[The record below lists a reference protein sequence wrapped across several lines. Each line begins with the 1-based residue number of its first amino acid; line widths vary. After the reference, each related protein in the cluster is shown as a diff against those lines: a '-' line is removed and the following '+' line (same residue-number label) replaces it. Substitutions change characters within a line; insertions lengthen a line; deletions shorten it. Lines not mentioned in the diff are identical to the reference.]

1 MKKSVGASVAFHGAI
16 LAAALITLPAS
27 DAFKAPPVDAIQV
40 DISQITDQSKRK
52 AITTEDVVKKPE
64 PALKKTEVVK
74 PEPAPKVAD
83 EVKTAAVEEAPPPQP
98 KVEPPKPE
106 PKKVEDKP
114 VDPDPLKEMLAA
126 EAAKQAADELKKKDE
141 LKKAEEKK
149 QADLKKAADLKKKA
163 DEKKKFE
170 KKLAEAA
177 AFLNKSAD
185 EKTAPL
191 KSGDSAATPDK
202 GEKSMAGA
210 DDAIAATLLDALTSK
225 VRECFNVPAAARDVD
240 ISVPVHFTL
249 SPDGN
254 VTSVHA
260 DPTSDP
266 IAAATA
272 SAAVS
277 AVKGCEPYQLPP
289 DKYDLWKEVT
299 LDFNPNMLS
308 RT

>member
-16 LAAALITLPAS
+16 LAAALITLPAT

-40 DISQITDQSKRK
+40 DISQITDQSRRK
-52 AITTEDVVKKPE
+52 AVTTEDVVKKPQ

-83 EVKTAAVEEAPPPQP
+83 VVKTAAVEEAPPPEP
-98 KVEPPKPE
+98 KKEE

-114 VDPDPLKEMLAA
+114 IDADPLKEMLAA
-126 EAAKQAADELKKKDE
+126 EAAKQAADEKKKVE
-141 LKKAEEKK
+141 EAKKVEEKK
-149 QADLKKAADLKKKA
+149 IADEKKKADLKKKA

-177 AFLNKSAD
+177 AFLNKTDD

-191 KSGDSAATPDK
+191 KSGESAATPDK

-260 DPTSDP
+260 DATSDP

>member
-1 MKKSVGASVAFHGAI
+1 MAFHGAI

-27 DAFKAPPVDAIQV
+27 DAFKAPPMDAIQV

-52 AITTEDVVKKPE
+52 AVTTEDVEKKPE
-64 PALKKTEVVK
+64 PALKKIEVVK

-83 EVKTAAVEEAPPPQP
+83 VVKTAAVEEAPPPEP

-126 EAAKQAADELKKKDE
+126 EAAKQAADEQKKKDE
-141 LKKAEEKK
+141 MKKAEEKK
-149 QADLKKAADLKKKA
+149 QADEKKKVELKKKA
-163 DEKKKFE
+163 DEKKKFD

-177 AFLNKSAD
+177 AFLNKTD
-185 EKTAPL
+185 DQKTAPL
-191 KSGDSAATPDK
+191 KSGDTAATPDK
-202 GEKSMAGA
+202 GEKAMAGA

-225 VRECFNVPAAARDVD
+225 VRECMTVPPAARDAD
-240 ISVPVHFTL
+240 ISVLVHFSLTQ
-249 SPDGN
+249 DGN
-254 VTSVHA
+254 VVSVQA

-266 IAAATA
+266 VAQATA

-277 AVKGCEPYQLPP
+277 AIKGCEPYQLPP
-289 DKYDLWKEVT
+289 DKYDIWKDVT

>member
-1 MKKSVGASVAFHGAI
+1 MKKSVGASVAFHGVI

-27 DAFKAPPVDAIQV
+27 DAFKAPPMDAIQV

-52 AITTEDVVKKPE
+52 AITTEEVEKKPV

-83 EVKTAAVEEAPPPQP
+83 EVKTAAVEEAPPPEP

-126 EAAKQAADELKKKDE
+126 EAAKQAADEQKKKDE
-141 LKKAEEKK
+141 LKKA
-149 QADLKKAADLKKKA
+149 
-163 DEKKKFE
+163 DEKKKFD

-177 AFLNKSAD
+177 AFLNKTD
-185 EKTAPL
+185 DQKTAPL
-191 KSGDSAATPDK
+191 KSGDTAATPDK
-202 GEKSMAGA
+202 GEKAMAGS

-225 VRECFNVPAAARDVD
+225 VRECMTVPPAARDAD
-240 ISVPVHFTL
+240 ISVLVHFSLT
-249 SPDGN
+249 PDGN
-254 VTSVHA
+254 VVSVQA

-266 IAAATA
+266 VAQATA

-277 AVKGCEPYQLPP
+277 AIKGCEPYQLPP
-289 DKYDLWKEVT
+289 DKYDIWKDVT